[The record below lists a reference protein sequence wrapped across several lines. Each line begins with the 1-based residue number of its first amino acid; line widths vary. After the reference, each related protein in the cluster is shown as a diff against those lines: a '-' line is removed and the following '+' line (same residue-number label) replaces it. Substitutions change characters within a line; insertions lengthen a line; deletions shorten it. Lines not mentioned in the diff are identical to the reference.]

1 MPMLCYVGDGRSY
14 RSHQLSADP
23 AVLAKFKKML
33 APHGKASLLLLLQ
46 EGSVPEVPDV
56 ADQSEATEE
65 DVDAELEALAQVCYS
80 IAAVVCF

>member
-1 MPMLCYVGDGRSY
+1 MLAMAEATEVTSFLQILQCLPSC
-14 RSHQLSADP
+14 Q
-23 AVLAKFKKML
+23 KML

-80 IAAVVCF
+80 IVAVVCF